1 MCNICIPMLGVDRN
15 SYDVVFFLA
24 SITPGTQ
31 VDITLM
37 VLASWLLWGLHSGC
51 CMQVFPLVVQHVF
64 QKVRARIGG
73 YLFNCGTNVTWCS
86 LHMGFNKPGL
96 SICWLCCS
104 HVGPSPH
111 RSVPIHQIS
120 YMYPHI
126 HYSSSIKHYSKT
138 SNIIANNIKHSWNI
152 SEHKR
157 TFTKHNKHIHTIIKY
172 N

>member
-1 MCNICIPMLGVDRN
+1 MQYLNT
-15 SYDVVFFLA
+15 DVGRGPKQLWCCFFLA

-37 VLASWLLWGLHSGC
+37 VLASWLRWGLHSGC

-104 HVGPSPH
+104 HVGPSPQRRPKISLQWFSGGLAICH
-111 RSVPIHQIS
+111 QPLCHIDWLVPVPWECQRRHQIWHS
-120 YMYPHI
+120 ISWGDVPYENA
-126 HYSSSIKHYSKT
+126 SS
-138 SNIIANNIKHSWNI
+138 
-152 SEHKR
+152 R
-157 TFTKHNKHIHTIIKY
+157 G
-172 N
+172 

>member
-1 MCNICIPMLGVDRN
+1 MQYLNT
-15 SYDVVFFLA
+15 DVGRGPKQLWCCFFLA

-37 VLASWLLWGLHSGC
+37 VLASWLRWGLHSGC

-104 HVGPSPH
+104 HVGPSPQRRPKISLQWFSGGLAICH
-111 RSVPIHQIS
+111 QPLCHIHQIS

-126 HYSSSIKHYSKT
+126 HYSTLAIGGSQ
-138 SNIIANNIKHSWNI
+138 W
-152 SEHKR
+152 
-157 TFTKHNKHIHTIIKY
+157 
-172 N
+172 